1 MKKRIGI
8 FSCILLLLLIGAAS
22 AAAGST
28 STSTGTSTGSATTT
42 TLSPEQALSQISV
55 TSVTLDPLV
64 FYPGESGT
72 ITVQVMNSG
81 TQSVALR
88 SASILDANIVVVG
101 DTNPYNTM
109 IYLGPGNTMTYSFVV
124 TATTKAGTYF
134 PLFTLASR
142 DAGSIRYPIQVEVEA
157 NDIHAAI
164 SLKPDNFAVSTNNN
178 VNLSIVNTRDG
189 PVGTIV
195 VTPEADGVVV
205 SPSQAFVSS
214 LDGGSNVQIPFD
226 IIPSTGTN
234 VTFHITYQNG
244 VMNEHSTDVVLPLNF
259 GENKAAVVPVINDL
273 ALVNQGGVYQLTG
286 DVTNAGITDANGLV
300 LMVGSPAIP
309 QEPYSTYAVGSLTSN
324 DFSSFTLTF
333 TANDLSDVPVLIQW
347 KDVNGNTLSTTKN
360 LDLRSL
366 VAYGTAGTRSS
377 SGSSGTT
384 GGSAAGSSAAAAG
397 GGGQFRGGGGGI
409 GGIFG
414 GGGRGGGLAAF
425 YPVIAGGIIVII
437 AIVLWM
443 KRKWILSKLK
453 KQ

>member
-28 STSTGTSTGSATTT
+28 STSTSTGTSAASATTT
-42 TLSPEQALSQISV
+42 TLSPEQALAQISV
-55 TSVTLDPLV
+55 TSVTLDPQV

-72 ITVQVMNSG
+72 ITVQVTNSG

-88 SASILDANIVVVG
+88 SASILDANIAVVG

-109 IYLGPGNTMTYSFVV
+109 LYLGPGNTMTYSFVV
-124 TATTKAGTYF
+124 TATTKAGSYF

-157 NDIHAAI
+157 NDIQAAI

-244 VMNEHSTDVVLPLNF
+244 VMNEHSTDVVLLLNF
-259 GENKAAVVPVINDL
+259 GVNKAAVVPVINDL
-273 ALVNQGGVYQLTG
+273 ALVDQGGVYQLTG

-300 LMVGSPAIP
+300 LMVGSPA
-309 QEPYSTYAVGSLTSN
+309 QAQQPYSSYAVGALTSD

-333 TANDLSDVPVLIQW
+333 TANDLSNVPVLIQW
-347 KDVNGNTLSTTKN
+347 KDANGNTLSTTKT
-360 LDLRSL
+360 LDLRSI
-366 VAYGTAGTRSS
+366 APSSSSGTRSS
-377 SGSSGTT
+377 SSGST
-384 GGSAAGSSAAAAG
+384 GSATGSSAAAAG

-414 GGGRGGGLAAF
+414 GGGRGSGLSAF
-425 YPVIAGGIIVII
+425 YLPIGLGIIVIV

-443 KRKWILSKLK
+443 KRKWILAKLK